1 MEENMGY
8 NKAKE
13 ERKWKKWKKDEES
26 ILRQEGMSE
35 SKIIELRQYDWSMF
49 NSERRFR
56 ERQLTNNNLMD
67 YIGTVHIQLPIR
79 NFNDILNQIGDM
91 KLYYVMKNANI
102 QTMAILYLKMEGY
115 SNKEISSFLGL
126 SEKII
131 RKRINDVKK
140 KLR

>member
-140 KLR
+140 KLK

>member
-1 MEENMGY
+1 MGY

-79 NFNDILNQIGDM
+79 NFNDILN
-91 KLYYVMKNANI
+91 
-102 QTMAILYLKMEGY
+102 
-115 SNKEISSFLGL
+115 
-126 SEKII
+126 
-131 RKRINDVKK
+131 
-140 KLR
+140 

>member
-1 MEENMGY
+1 MGY

-56 ERQLTNNNLMD
+56 DRQLTNNNLMD

-140 KLR
+140 KLK

>member
-1 MEENMGY
+1 MGY

-140 KLR
+140 KLK